1 MHSFQTIYIWQLERK
16 YLQVDAPLYQINS
29 KELFDKTSKIITMI
43 AKQILVIDDENDI
56 RKLIQ
61 TCLEIMGGWK
71 VLTATSGSEGLL
83 LALSQPD
90 AILLDVMMPDIDGL
104 TTFQNLQANQL
115 TKHIPVILLTAK
127 GRTADQALLAK
138 MKVKVKAVISKP
150 FNPQKLAAQVE
161 VALSSS

>member
-1 MHSFQTIYIWQLERK
+1 
-16 YLQVDAPLYQINS
+16 
-29 KELFDKTSKIITMI
+29 MI
-43 AKQILVIDDENDI
+43 AKQILVIDDEDDI

-83 LALSQPD
+83 LAQLSQPD

-104 TTFQNLQANQL
+104 TTLQNLQANQL